1 MLVEA
6 NIVYMM
12 VEGGGRLKSLDT
24 NHSISIICNDV
35 PNKFGLN

>member
-1 MLVEA
+1 MLVEG

-12 VEGGGRLKSLDT
+12 VEGGGLKFLDT
-24 NHSISIICNDV
+24 NHSISMICNDV